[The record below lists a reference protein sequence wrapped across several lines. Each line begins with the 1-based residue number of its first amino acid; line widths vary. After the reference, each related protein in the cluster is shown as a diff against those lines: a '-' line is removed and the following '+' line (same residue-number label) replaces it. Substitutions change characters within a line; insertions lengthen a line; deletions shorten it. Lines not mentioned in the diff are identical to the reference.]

1 MEGVLSHRGVEPR
14 TIEDVLILDFWKVLK
29 TGDFTILGVTEDNW
43 NDLYDEYFKAKNDA
57 SSKKFLSDLKEEAL
71 TLFKISFALEMITFL
86 EWVERNGKMIKGSGE
101 KIQETLSNVSKAFGV
116 KIDGKQKLQRIVN
129 SLQNKYQGLVS
140 SKQKKAE
147 KEIENVYK
155 LVAAVGRMLEI
166 QLNVKEM
173 TVAEWLAWEE
183 MAREKSNA
191 LNKKKNGRPV
201 S

>member
-29 TGDFTILGVTEDNW
+29 TGDFTILDVTEDNW

>member
-29 TGDFTILGVTEDNW
+29 TGDFTVLGVTEDNW

>member
-1 MEGVLSHRGVEPR
+1 MEGVFSHTGVESR

-29 TGDFTILGVTEDNW
+29 TGDFTILGVSEENW

-86 EWVERNGKMIKGSGE
+86 EWVDRNGKMIKGSGE
-101 KIQETLSNVSKAFGV
+101 KIQETLSNVSKAFGI

-129 SLQNKYQGLVS
+129 SLQNKYKGLVS